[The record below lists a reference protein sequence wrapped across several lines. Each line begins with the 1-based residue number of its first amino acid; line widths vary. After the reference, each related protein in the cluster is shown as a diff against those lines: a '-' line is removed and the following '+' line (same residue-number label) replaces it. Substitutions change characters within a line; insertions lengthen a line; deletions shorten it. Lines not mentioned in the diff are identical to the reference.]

1 MRGKRVA
8 LIAGS
13 LAAILLGL
21 IPQGAV
27 ADVGNHVMYILG
39 RSTVLGQPCQYVWA
53 DSNPSQAGI
62 QADRDQLGI
71 PRPSTLPPTCD
82 KNPNGTIK
90 TCNLRRNLGEY
101 PSIPTSVPPCSG
113 NLSAS
118 DSGGCF
124 VATIPGG
131 TCDLVAPTWFYG
143 YCGQTYGGESNGQLT
158 IAGVTWTMDDF
169 GFPRGRGIWEF
180 NGRLT
185 RGTEKGYMRLY
196 LAAAPDQPTQAASC
210 DGIGALSSIYF
221 TGTIITSPTPLPRA
235 FTPQASNPPG
245 GHWNYCDG
253 SGGTDP
259 HYAC

>member
-1 MRGKRVA
+1 
-8 LIAGS
+8 
-13 LAAILLGL
+13 
-21 IPQGAV
+21 
-27 ADVGNHVMYILG
+27 MYVLG

-53 DSNPSQAGI
+53 DTNTTMPGI
-62 QADRDQLGI
+62 QPDRDPLGI
-71 PRPSTLPPTCD
+71 PRPSQLPPICQTSGGE
-82 KNPNGTIK
+82 PVP
-90 TCNLRRNLGEY
+90 CNLRRNLGEF
-101 PSIPTSVPPCSG
+101 PTIPTSVPPCSG

-118 DSGGCF
+118 DASGACV
-124 VATIPGG
+124 VADIPGA

-185 RGTEKGYMRLY
+185 RGTEKGFMRFY
-196 LAAAPDQPTQAASC
+196 LAAAPDQPTQLASC

-221 TGTIITSPTPLPRA
+221 TGLVVTSPTPLPRA
-235 FTPQASNPPG
+235 FAPQAANPST
-245 GHWNYCDG
+245 GHWNYCDNSAPSAG
-253 SGGTDP
+253 P